1 MGFDHNDHYHPLLL
15 DQLPPGPGVALDVGC
30 GSGRFARRLAA
41 TGMHVEAIDRSGP
54 MIDLA
59 RAAGSPG
66 PGTISYR
73 QADVVAEKLPEE
85 AYDFISCLAAL
96 HHVPFDMVTKLRDAL
111 VPGGVLAVLGI
122 GKPSSFA
129 DYARAMVACPV
140 NALARVVVYAGDR
153 LNGGVDPLPTAPI
166 VETFPPMNRIRR
178 DAARLLPG
186 SEVRNLLFYR
196 YLLVY
201 RRPED
206 DHPM

>member
-1 MGFDHNDHYHPLLL
+1 MGFNHNDHYHPLLL

-54 MIDLA
+54 MIELA

-73 QADVVAEKLPEE
+73 QADVVAEKLPDE
-85 AYDFISCLAAL
+85 AYDFISCLAML
-96 HHVPFDMVTKLRDAL
+96 HHVPFDTVTKLRDAL
-111 VPGGVLAVLGI
+111 VPGGVLAVLGL
-122 GKPSSFA
+122 GRPSTVG
-129 DYARAMVACPV
+129 DYARAVVASPV
-140 NALARVVVYAGDR
+140 NALARVIVYAGER
-153 LNGGVDPLPTAPI
+153 LNGGADPLPTAPI
-166 VETFPPMNRIRR
+166 VETFPPMSRIRR
-178 DAARLLPG
+178 DAAGLLPG
-186 SEVRNLLFYR
+186 SKVRNLLFYR

>member
-1 MGFDHNDHYHPLLL
+1 MGFNHNDHYHPLLL
-15 DQLPPGPGVALDVGC
+15 DLLPPGPGVALDVGC

-85 AYDFISCLAAL
+85 AYDFISCLAML
-96 HHVPFDMVTKLRDAL
+96 HHVPFDTVTKLRDAL
-111 VPGGVLAVLGI
+111 VPGGVLAVLGL
-122 GKPSSFA
+122 GRPSTFA
-129 DYARAMVACPV
+129 DYARALVASPV
-140 NALARVVVYAGDR
+140 NAVARVIVYAGDR
-153 LNGGVDPLPTAPI
+153 LNGGADPLPSAPI
-166 VETFPPMNRIRR
+166 VETFPPMNRVRR
-178 DAARLLPG
+178 DADRLLPG
-186 SEVRNLLFYR
+186 SKVRNLLFFR

>member
-1 MGFDHNDHYHPLLL
+1 MGFNHNDHYHPLLL

-54 MIDLA
+54 MIELA

-73 QADVVAEKLPEE
+73 QADVVAEKLPDE
-85 AYDFISCLAAL
+85 AYDFISCLAVL
-96 HHVPFDMVTKLRDAL
+96 HHVPFDTVTKLRDAL
-111 VPGGVLAVLGI
+111 VPGGVLAVLGL
-122 GKPSSFA
+122 GRPSTAA
-129 DYARAMVACPV
+129 DYARALVASPV
-140 NALARVVVYAGDR
+140 NAVARVVVYAGDR
-153 LNGGVDPLPTAPI
+153 LNGGADPLPTAPI
-166 VETFPPMNRIRR
+166 VETYPPMNRIRR
-178 DAARLLPG
+178 DSAGLLPG
-186 SEVRNLLFYR
+186 SKVRNLLFYR

>member
-1 MGFDHNDHYHPLLL
+1 MGFNHNDHYHPLLL

-54 MIDLA
+54 MIELA
-59 RAAGSPG
+59 GAAGSPG

-73 QADVVAEKLPEE
+73 QADVVAEKLPEA
-85 AYDFISCLAAL
+85 AYDFISCLASL
-96 HHVPFDMVTKLRDAL
+96 HHVPFDTVTKLREAL
-111 VPGGVLAVLGI
+111 VPGGVLAVLGL
-122 GKPSSFA
+122 GRPSTFA
-129 DYARAMVACPV
+129 DYARAIVASPV
-140 NALARVVVYAGDR
+140 NAVARALVYAGDR
-153 LNGGVDPLPTAPI
+153 LNGGADPLPTAPI
-166 VETFPPMNRIRR
+166 AETYPPMNRIRR

-186 SEVRNLLFYR
+186 SKVRNLLFYR

>member
-1 MGFDHNDHYHPLLL
+1 MGFNHNDHYHPLLL

-30 GSGRFARRLAA
+30 GGGRFARRLAA

-73 QADVVAEKLPEE
+73 QADVVAEKLPDE
-85 AYDFISCLAAL
+85 AYDFISCLAML
-96 HHVPFDMVTKLRDAL
+96 HHVPFDTVAKLRDAL
-111 VPGGVLAVLGI
+111 VPGGVLAVLGL
-122 GKPSSFA
+122 GRPSTFA
-129 DYARAMVACPV
+129 DYARALVASPV
-140 NALARVVVYAGDR
+140 NAVARLVVYAGDR
-153 LNGGVDPLPTAPI
+153 LNGGADPLPTAPI
-166 VETFPPMNRIRR
+166 VETFPPMNRVRR
-178 DAARLLPG
+178 DSARLLPG
-186 SEVRNLLFYR
+186 SKVRNLLFFR

>member
-1 MGFDHNDHYHPLLL
+1 MGFNHNHHYHPLLL

-30 GSGRFARRLAA
+30 GGGRFARRLAA

-73 QADVVAEKLPEE
+73 QADVTSEKLPEE
-85 AYDFISCLAAL
+85 AYDFISCLASL
-96 HHVPFDMVTKLRDAL
+96 HHVPFDTVTKLRDAL
-111 VPGGVLAVLGI
+111 VPGGVLAVLGV
-122 GKPSSFA
+122 GRPSTPA
-129 DYARAMVACPV
+129 DWARTVVASPI
-140 NALARVVVYAGDR
+140 NALARAIVYAGER
-153 LNGGVDPLPTAPI
+153 LDGGNDPLPSAP
-166 VETFPPMNRIRR
+166 VQETFPPMNRIRR

-201 RRPED
+201 RKRED
-206 DHPM
+206 DHPR

>member
-1 MGFDHNDHYHPLLL
+1 MGFNHNDHYHPLLL

-54 MIDLA
+54 MIELA

-73 QADVVAEKLPEE
+73 QADVVAQKLPDE
-85 AYDFISCLAAL
+85 AYDFISCLAML
-96 HHVPFDMVTKLRDAL
+96 HHVPFDTVTKLRDAL
-111 VPGGVLAVLGI
+111 VPGGVLAVLGL
-122 GKPSSFA
+122 GRPSTVG
-129 DYARAMVACPV
+129 DYARALVASPV
-140 NALARVVVYAGDR
+140 NALARVIVYAGER
-153 LNGGVDPLPTAPI
+153 LNGGADPLPTAPI
-166 VETFPPMNRIRR
+166 VETFPPMSRIRR
-178 DAARLLPG
+178 DAAGLLPG
-186 SEVRNLLFYR
+186 SKVRNLLFYR

>member
-1 MGFDHNDHYHPLLL
+1 MGFNHNDHYHPLLL

-54 MIDLA
+54 MIELA
-59 RAAGSPG
+59 GAAGSPG

-73 QADVVAEKLPEE
+73 QADVVTEKLPEE
-85 AYDFISCLAAL
+85 AYDFISCLASL
-96 HHVPFDMVTKLRDAL
+96 HHVPFDTVTKLRDAL
-111 VPGGVLAVLGI
+111 VPGGVLAVLGL
-122 GKPSSFA
+122 GRPSKFA
-129 DYARAMVACPV
+129 DYARALVASPV
-140 NALARVVVYAGDR
+140 NAVARVVVYAGDR
-153 LNGGVDPLPTAPI
+153 LNGGADPLPAAPI
-166 VETFPPMNRIRR
+166 VETYPPMNRIRR

-186 SEVRNLLFYR
+186 SKVRNLLFYR

>member
-1 MGFDHNDHYHPLLL
+1 MGFNHNDHYHPLLL

-30 GSGRFARRLAA
+30 GNGRFARRLAA

-73 QADVVAEKLPEE
+73 QADLVAGKLPGE
-85 AYDFISCLAAL
+85 AYDFISCLAML
-96 HHVPFDMVTKLRDAL
+96 HHVPFDTVTKLRDAL
-111 VPGGVLAVLGI
+111 LPGGVLAVLGL
-122 GKPSSFA
+122 GRPSTFA
-129 DYARAMVACPV
+129 DYARAVVTSPV
-140 NALARVVVYAGDR
+140 NALARLVVYAGDR
-153 LNGGVDPLPTAPI
+153 LNGGVDPLPTAPV

-186 SEVRNLLFYR
+186 SRVRNLLFYR

-201 RRPED
+201 RRPEA
-206 DHPM
+206 DHPI

>member
-1 MGFDHNDHYHPLLL
+1 MGFNHNDHYHPLLL

-59 RAAGSPG
+59 GAAGSPG

-73 QADVVAEKLPEE
+73 RADVATEKLPEG
-85 AYDFISCLAAL
+85 AYDFISCLASL
-96 HHVPFDMVTKLRDAL
+96 HHVPFDTVTRLRDAL
-111 VPGGVLAVLGI
+111 VPGGVLAVLGL
-122 GKPSSFA
+122 GRPSTAA
-129 DYARAMVACPV
+129 DYARALVASPV
-140 NALARVVVYAGDR
+140 NALARVIVYAGER
-153 LNGGVDPLPTAPI
+153 LNGGIDPLPAAPI
-166 VETFPPMNRIRR
+166 QETFPPMNRIRR

-186 SEVRNLLFYR
+186 SKVRNLLFYR

>member
-1 MGFDHNDHYHPLLL
+1 MGFNHNDHYHPLLL
-15 DQLPPGPGVALDVGC
+15 DQLPPGPGVALEVGC

-54 MIDLA
+54 MVDLA

-73 QADVVAEKLPEE
+73 QADVSTEKLPGE
-85 AYDFISCLAAL
+85 AYDFISCLASL
-96 HHVPFDMVTKLRDAL
+96 HHVPFETVTKLRDAL
-111 VPGGVLAVLGI
+111 VPGGVLAVLGL
-122 GKPSSFA
+122 GKPSTPF
-129 DYARAMVACPV
+129 DYARALVASPV
-140 NALARVVVYAGDR
+140 NALARVVVSAGER
-153 LNGGVDPLPTAPI
+153 LNGGIDPLPAAPI
-166 VETFPPMNRIRR
+166 KETFPPMNRIRR

-186 SEVRNLLFYR
+186 SKVRNLLFFR

>member
-1 MGFDHNDHYHPLLL
+1 MGFNHNDHYHPLLL

-73 QADVVAEKLPEE
+73 RADVVAEKLPDE
-85 AYDFISCLAAL
+85 AYDFISCLAML
-96 HHVPFDMVTKLRDAL
+96 HHVPFDTVTKLRDAL
-111 VPGGVLAVLGI
+111 VPGGVLAVLGL
-122 GKPSSFA
+122 GRPSTFA
-129 DYARAMVACPV
+129 DYARALVASPV

-153 LNGGVDPLPTAPI
+153 LNGGADPLPTAPI
-166 VETFPPMNRIRR
+166 VETFPPMNRVRR
-178 DAARLLPG
+178 DADRLLPG
-186 SEVRNLLFYR
+186 SKVRNLLFFR

-201 RRPED
+201 RRPEV

>member
-1 MGFDHNDHYHPLLL
+1 MGFNHNDHYHPLLL

-73 QADVVAEKLPEE
+73 QADLVAGKLPEE
-85 AYDFISCLAAL
+85 AYDFISCLAML
-96 HHVPFDMVTKLRDAL
+96 HHVPFDTVTKLRDAL
-111 VPGGVLAVLGI
+111 LPGGVLAVLGL
-122 GKPSSFA
+122 GRPSTFA
-129 DYARAMVACPV
+129 DYAPAVVASPV
-140 NALARVVVYAGDR
+140 NALARLVVYAGDR
-153 LNGGVDPLPTAPI
+153 LNGGVDPLPTAPV

-186 SEVRNLLFYR
+186 SRVRNLLFYR

-201 RRPED
+201 RRPEA
-206 DHPM
+206 DHPI

>member
-1 MGFDHNDHYHPLLL
+1 MGFNHNDHYHPLLL
-15 DQLPPGPGVALDVGC
+15 DQLPPGPGVALEVGC

-54 MIDLA
+54 MVDLA

-73 QADVVAEKLPEE
+73 QADVSTEKLPGE
-85 AYDFISCLAAL
+85 AYDFISCLASL
-96 HHVPFDMVTKLRDAL
+96 HHVPFETVTKLRDAL
-111 VPGGVLAVLGI
+111 VPGGVLAVLGL
-122 GKPSSFA
+122 GKPSTPF
-129 DYARAMVACPV
+129 DYARALVASPV
-140 NALARVVVYAGDR
+140 NALARVVVYAGER
-153 LNGGVDPLPTAPI
+153 LNGGIDPLPAAPI
-166 VETFPPMNRIRR
+166 KETFPPMNRIRR
-178 DAARLLPG
+178 DATRLLPG
-186 SEVRNLLFYR
+186 SKVRNLLFFR

>member
-1 MGFDHNDHYHPLLL
+1 MGFNHNDHYHPLLL

-73 QADVVAEKLPEE
+73 QADVVAEKLPDE
-85 AYDFISCLAAL
+85 AYDFISCLAML
-96 HHVPFDMVTKLRDAL
+96 HHVPFDTVTRLRDAL
-111 VPGGVLAVLGI
+111 VPGGVLAVLGL
-122 GKPSSFA
+122 GRPSTVG
-129 DYARAMVACPV
+129 DYARALVASPI

-153 LNGGVDPLPTAPI
+153 LNGGADPLPTAPI
-166 VETFPPMNRIRR
+166 AETYPPMSRIRR
-178 DAARLLPG
+178 DAAGLLPG
-186 SEVRNLLFYR
+186 SKVRNLLFFR

>member
-1 MGFDHNDHYHPLLL
+1 MGFNHNDHYHPLLL

-30 GSGRFARRLAA
+30 GAGRFARRLAA

-73 QADVVAEKLPEE
+73 QADVAAEKLPEA
-85 AYDFISCLAAL
+85 AYDFISCLASI
-96 HHVPFDMVTKLRDAL
+96 HHVPFDTVTKLRDAL
-111 VPGGVLAVLGI
+111 VPGGVLAVLGL
-122 GKPSSFA
+122 GRPSTPG
-129 DYARAMVACPV
+129 DYARALVASPV
-140 NALARVVVYAGDR
+140 NALARVVVYTGER
-153 LNGGVDPLPTAPI
+153 LNGGIDPLPSAPI
-166 VETFPPMNRIRR
+166 VETYPPMSRIRH

-186 SEVRNLLFYR
+186 SKLRNLLFFR

-201 RRPED
+201 RKGED

>member
-1 MGFDHNDHYHPLLL
+1 MGFNHNDHYHPLLL

-41 TGMHVEAIDRSGP
+41 TGMYVEAIDRSGP

-73 QADVVAEKLPEE
+73 QADVVAEKLPDE
-85 AYDFISCLAAL
+85 AYDFISCLAML
-96 HHVPFDMVTKLRDAL
+96 HHVPFDTVAKLRDAL
-111 VPGGVLAVLGI
+111 VPGGVLAVLGL
-122 GKPSSFA
+122 GRPSTFA
-129 DYARAMVACPV
+129 DYARALVASPV

-153 LNGGVDPLPTAPI
+153 LNGGADPLPSAPI
-166 VETFPPMNRIRR
+166 VETYPPMNRIRR
-178 DAARLLPG
+178 DAAHLLPG
-186 SEVRNLLFYR
+186 SKVRNLLFYR

>member
-1 MGFDHNDHYHPLLL
+1 MGFNHNDHYHPLLL

-73 QADVVAEKLPEE
+73 QADVVAEKLPDE
-85 AYDFISCLAAL
+85 AYDFISCLAML
-96 HHVPFDMVTKLRDAL
+96 HHVPFDTVTKLRDAL
-111 VPGGVLAVLGI
+111 VPGGVLAVLGL
-122 GKPSSFA
+122 GRPSTVA
-129 DYARAMVACPV
+129 DYARALVASPV
-140 NALARVVVYAGDR
+140 NALARVVVYAADR
-153 LNGGVDPLPTAPI
+153 LNGGADPLPTAPI
-166 VETFPPMNRIRR
+166 VETFPPMNRVRR

-186 SEVRNLLFYR
+186 SKVRNLLFFR

>member
-1 MGFDHNDHYHPLLL
+1 MGFNHNDHYHPLLL

-41 TGMHVEAIDRSGP
+41 TGMHVEAIDRSGA

-59 RAAGSPG
+59 GAAGSPG

-73 QADVVAEKLPEE
+73 QADVAAEKLPEG
-85 AYDFISCLAAL
+85 AYDFISCLASL
-96 HHVPFDMVTKLRDAL
+96 HHVPFGTVTRLRDAL
-111 VPGGVLAVLGI
+111 VPGGVLAVLGL
-122 GKPSSFA
+122 GRPSTPA
-129 DYARAMVACPV
+129 DFVRGLVASPV

-153 LNGGVDPLPTAPI
+153 LNGGVDPLPAAP
-166 VETFPPMNRIRR
+166 VQESFPPMNRIRR

-186 SEVRNLLFYR
+186 SKIRNLLFYR

>member
-1 MGFDHNDHYHPLLL
+1 MGFNHNDHYHPLLL

-54 MIDLA
+54 MIELA

-73 QADVVAEKLPEE
+73 QADVVAEKLPDE
-85 AYDFISCLAAL
+85 AYDFISCLAML
-96 HHVPFDMVTKLRDAL
+96 HHVPFDTVTKLRDAL
-111 VPGGVLAVLGI
+111 VPGGVLAVLGL
-122 GKPSSFA
+122 GRPSTVG
-129 DYARAMVACPV
+129 DYARALVASPV
-140 NALARVVVYAGDR
+140 NALARVIVYAGER
-153 LNGGVDPLPTAPI
+153 LNGGADPLPTAPI
-166 VETFPPMNRIRR
+166 VETFPPMSRIRR
-178 DAARLLPG
+178 DAAGLLPG
-186 SEVRNLLFYR
+186 SKVRNLLFYR